1 MNTIYRSGKLK
12 ISVYA
17 DHAPPHFHVRTP
29 EGDSTVDLQSLTVT
43 AGGVSIADVLSLLP
57 PPQAASAQLMMR
69 MAMRFMSKHPQGCP
83 AQVPS
88 V

>member
-29 EGDSTVDLQSLTVT
+29 EGDSTVDLKELTVT
-43 AGGVSIADVLSLLP
+43 AGSANRKLLAEAIAWALDNRELLW
-57 PPQAASAQLMMR
+57 AEWRKLN
-69 MAMRFMSKHPQGCP
+69 GD
-83 AQVPS
+83 
-88 V
+88 

>member
-29 EGDSTVDLQSLTVT
+29 EGDSTVDLQALKVI
-43 AGGVSIADVLSLLP
+43 AGRANSKLL
-57 PPQAASAQLMMR
+57 AEANAW
-69 MAMRFMSKHPQGCP
+69 A
-83 AQVPS
+83 
-88 V
+88 